1 MSELLRLLRIAR
13 PEARRL
19 ALATLLGVLAAGAAV
34 ALTGTSAYLISKASQ
49 QPPILDLSVAIVAV
63 RFFGISRG
71 VFRYTERV
79 FGHDAAFRVLADL
92 RVSLY
97 RRLEP
102 LAPAGLPAYRS
113 GDLLARL
120 VADVDA
126 LQEVYLRVIPPY
138 AIAGI
143 ISAGCVGVVGWLS
156 PWAGLALAAGLLVA
170 GIAVPALSAATS
182 RRAESVLAA
191 DRGRR
196 SASVVEVL
204 QAAPELLAAGT
215 AGIRLDRLAAEDQV
229 LAGRERRVAWGLG
242 LGSALQAAVCGLTVV
257 ACLVAGTAAVRDG
270 SLDGVMLAVVVLLP
284 LAAFDVVAPL
294 TSAAQQA
301 DAAVAAARRVFAVLD
316 AEPPLTEPDAPA
328 PLPAG
333 ADAVRLV
340 GAGARWPGAQAEA
353 LRGLDLTLTPGRR
366 IGLVGASGS
375 GKSTTAALLMRFLP
389 PSSGRVAV
397 GSAAG
402 ETWVEGERAGGD
414 ELRSVVGL
422 LQQDAHVFDT
432 TIEENLRVA
441 DPEASPAA
449 LREALRGARLLEW
462 VDALPLGLQTRVG
475 EHGARLSGGQRQR
488 LALARLLLADRPVV
502 VLDEPGEH
510 LDTETGDA
518 LMADLLAVT
527 QDRAVLVISHR
538 LAGLGDCDEIIVL
551 DGGAVVERGTPGALA
566 AAGGPYAALLTREAE
581 AGSLS

>member
-1 MSELLRLLRIAR
+1 VSELLRLLRIAR

-49 QPPILDLSVAIVAV
+49 QPPILDLTVAIVAV

-79 FGHDAAFRVLADL
+79 VGHDAAFRVLADL

-138 AIAGI
+138 AIAGV

-257 ACLVAGTAAVRDG
+257 VCLVTGTAAVRDG

-340 GAGARWPGAQAEA
+340 GAGARWPGAQAES

-375 GKSTTAALLMRFLP
+375 GKSTTAALLMRFLA

-414 ELRSVVGL
+414 EVRSVVGL

-441 DPEASPAA
+441 DPEATPAA

-502 VLDEPGEH
+502 ILDEPGEH

-538 LAGLGDCDEIIVL
+538 LAGLGDCDEIVVL
-551 DGGAVVERGTPGALA
+551 DGGAVVERGAPGALA
-566 AAGGPYAALLTREAE
+566 AAGGPYAALLAREAE
-581 AGSLS
+581 AGSIS

>member
-19 ALATLLGVLAAGAAV
+19 SLATLLGVLAAGAAV

-49 QPPILDLSVAIVAV
+49 QPPILDLTVAIVAV

-79 FGHDAAFRVLADL
+79 VGHDAAFRVLADL

-182 RRAESVLAA
+182 RRAESALAA

-257 ACLVAGTAAVRDG
+257 ACLVAGTSAVRDG

-316 AEPPLTEPDAPA
+316 AEPPLTEPDEPA

-340 GAGARWPGAQAEA
+340 GAGARWPG
-353 LRGLDLTLTPGRR
+353 RR
-366 IGLVGASGS
+366 RRPCAAS
-375 GKSTTAALLMRFLP
+375 T
-389 PSSGRVAV
+389 
-397 GSAAG
+397 
-402 ETWVEGERAGGD
+402 
-414 ELRSVVGL
+414 
-422 LQQDAHVFDT
+422 
-432 TIEENLRVA
+432 
-441 DPEASPAA
+441 SP
-449 LREALRGARLLEW
+449 
-462 VDALPLGLQTRVG
+462 
-475 EHGARLSGGQRQR
+475 
-488 LALARLLLADRPVV
+488 
-502 VLDEPGEH
+502 
-510 LDTETGDA
+510 
-518 LMADLLAVT
+518 
-527 QDRAVLVISHR
+527 
-538 LAGLGDCDEIIVL
+538 
-551 DGGAVVERGTPGALA
+551 
-566 AAGGPYAALLTREAE
+566 
-581 AGSLS
+581 